1 MVDNA
6 TKCNEGIRRVELKDK
21 IVLVTGAAGAIGG
34 AIARAIKAAGGM
46 PIASDLVGGAGID
59 VILDVTSEANWQD
72 VVGQIEKEHGRLD
85 GLVNAAG
92 IAVVGSIEK
101 TDFATYR
108 RVMAINLDGT
118 YLGCH
123 YAFPLLRKK
132 GGSIVNLSSVL
143 GLIGGPNLAAYSAS
157 KGGVSLLTKS
167 VALAGAR
174 YQPPVRCNAMC
185 PAFIEGP
192 MVEGI
197 AQSTRHPETVRQK
210 LALDI
215 PLQRLGR
222 ADEVAS
228 LCIYLLSDAS
238 AYITGV
244 DVPIDGGLTAK

>member
-1 MVDNA
+1 M
-6 TKCNEGIRRVELKDK
+6 RRVAELNGK
-21 IVLVTGAAGAIGG
+21 IVLVTGAAGAIGAAVVAG
-34 AIARAIKAAGGM
+34 IKAVGGTAIAT
-46 PIASDLVGGAGID
+46 DLKSGAGID
-59 VILDVTSEANWQD
+59 LVLDVTSEADWQRVIAEID
-72 VVGQIEKEHGRLD
+72 KRHGHLD

-92 IAVVGSIEK
+92 IAVVGSVEK

-123 YAFPLLRKK
+123 HAFPLLRKQ

-143 GLIGGPNLAAYSAS
+143 GLIGGSNLAAYSAS

-167 VALAGAR
+167 VALNGAR
-174 YQPPVRCNAMC
+174 YQPPVRCNAVC

-192 MVEGI
+192 MVDSI
-197 AQSTRHPETVRQK
+197 AQSARHPDTVRHK

-222 ADEVAS
+222 PEEVAS
-228 LCIYLLSDAS
+228 LCVYLLSDA
-238 AYITGV
+238 AAFITGV
-244 DVPIDGGLTAK
+244 DVPVDGGLTAR

>member
-1 MVDNA
+1 MDLSGKV
-6 TKCNEGIRRVELKDK
+6 
-21 IVLVTGAAGAIGG
+21 VLVTGAAGAIGG
-34 AIARAIKAAGGM
+34 AVTRGIRGAGGTA
-46 PIASDLVGGAGID
+46 IASDLASGAGID
-59 VILDVTSEANWQD
+59 AVLDVTSEANWQD
-72 VVGQIEKEHGRLD
+72 VVARIDKDHGRLD

-123 YAFPLLRKK
+123 HAFPLLRRR
-132 GGSIVNLSSVL
+132 GGAIVNLSSVL

-157 KGGVSLLTKS
+157 KGGVSVLTKS

-174 YQPPVRCNAMC
+174 YQPPVRCNAVC

-197 AQSTRHPETVRQK
+197 AQSTRHPDTVRQK

-215 PLQRLGR
+215 PLQRLGHPE
-222 ADEVAS
+222 EVAS
-228 LCIYLLSDAS
+228 LCLYLLSDAA
-238 AYITGV
+238 AYITGI
-244 DVPIDGGLTAK
+244 DIPIDGGLTAK